1 MLPLAQP
8 PRKDDRSFDDWM
20 FRLWKRINSTGG
32 FLWSLIDFTG
42 SKITDIQSRNHNDL
56 QNIAGGASND
66 YSHLTAAQNT
76 ALTTGVQ
83 TALHKH
89 DHALQDNLNS
99 TNYSHLTASQLVA
112 TINKM
117 GTCLVTGCTLSI
129 NADPTKFDI
138 SSGTL
143 RFLNNYSNPLS
154 PTYTEITYAG
164 STGNTVTNLATQDST
179 YVSID
184 VSSVLY
190 QSATKISGATTRTQ
204 VLLGALVHT
213 SRTSISSANS
223 NTEVVGFD
231 IPNVISDIS
240 LAIGPISS
248 GNEYSGNATNPLRIN
263 KAAGTFTQT
272 GINWKTSKQNP
283 NIITAPQSL
292 GATFLAT
299 WRNGTGGWTTL
310 AKTDIIPGRYDDGT
324 GGATQPN
331 GVVLNN
337 KWTLMKIFY
346 LPNLQLTGIEFGQAV
361 YNSLAEA
368 EANKSAPTT
377 DNPALASVPFR
388 GWLAVRGGATDLK
401 LTSDAAFID
410 AGKFGTTTSG
420 AGTSSLIPTMQ
431 NGYDNSVQP
440 QITTSTTLGAVQIK
454 RGSAA
459 DTDAVFQVLN
469 GAGTP
474 VVSVTGQGATLT
486 APALGTPLSGVLTN
500 CTGLPLTTGV
510 TGTLANSN
518 GGTGQNSSAWSGIP
532 KVTTGTWS
540 VATAG
545 TDYVAPSAYASSNG
559 LTMATARLLGRTTAG
574 TGAAEEISIG
584 ANLTLSAGTLSAASG
599 SIPDLSLTCT
609 QATGALTFSGVSH
622 SQAFRSTSL
631 TSGAVSI
638 ITASPANL
646 VLPSGGTL
654 GFTSGVQGR
663 IIVAEINNGGTS
675 EYAISALSGGLQM
688 DETNLITTTAISAS
702 STSATTWYSTTART
716 SLPYKIVGAVDVTN
730 TAGAW
735 GNPVLVQAAGGNAL
749 TSMSSFGYGQTPQL
763 VSRSASTNYYS
774 TKPMFI
780 HFGIPGASSV
790 TVTIAGLTY
799 GTTSTAVAQS
809 IDVGYPIPAYVA
821 YSYTYTGSAPSVREL
836 R

>member
-1 MLPLAQP
+1 
-8 PRKDDRSFDDWM
+8 M

-32 FLWSLIDFTG
+32 FLWSLINFTG
-42 SKITDIQSRNHNDL
+42 SNITDILTRNHNDL

-89 DHALQDNLNS
+89 DHSLQDNLNS

-164 STGNTVTNLATQDST
+164 STGNTVTNLATQDAT

-213 SRTSISSANS
+213 NRTSITSADS

-272 GINWKTSKQNP
+272 GINWKNSKQNP

-299 WRNGTGGWTTL
+299 WRDGAGGWTTL

-331 GVVLNN
+331 GLVANN

-346 LPNLQLTGIEFGQAV
+346 LPNFQVSGIEFGQTV

-377 DNPALASVPFR
+377 DNPALAAIPFR

-401 LTSDAAFID
+401 LAADAAFID

-420 AGTSSLIPTMQ
+420 AGTSSIVPTMQ

-440 QITTSTTLGAVQIK
+440 QIKTDAVRGAVQYQCN
-454 RGSAA
+454 SAA
-459 DTDAVFQVLN
+459 DTDAVFEILN
-469 GAGTP
+469 KAGTMVARFTGAG
-474 VVSVTGQGATLT
+474 ATFT
-486 APALGTPLSGVLTN
+486 APALGTPQSGTLTN
-500 CTGLPLTTGV
+500 CTGLPLSTGV
-510 TGTLANSN
+510 TGTLPIAN
-518 GGTGQNSSAWSGIP
+518 GGTGQ
-532 KVTTGTWS
+532 
-540 VATAG
+540 
-545 TDYVAPSAYASSNG
+545 
-559 LTMATARLLGRTTAG
+559 TTAQ
-574 TGAAEEISIG
+574 
-584 ANLTLSAGTLSAASG
+584 N
-599 SIPDLSLTCT
+599 
-609 QATGALTFSGVSH
+609 
-622 SQAFRSTSL
+622 
-631 TSGAVSI
+631 
-638 ITASPANL
+638 
-646 VLPSGGTL
+646 
-654 GFTSGVQGR
+654 
-663 IIVAEINNGGTS
+663 
-675 EYAISALSGGLQM
+675 AI
-688 DETNLITTTAISAS
+688 
-702 STSATTWYSTTART
+702 
-716 SLPYKIVGAVDVTN
+716 
-730 TAGAW
+730 
-735 GNPVLVQAAGGNAL
+735 NAL
-749 TSMSSFGYGQTPQL
+749 TNVAAATNEYVLTKDTTTGNAIFKIAA
-763 VSRSASTNYYS
+763 SASVS
-774 TKPMFI
+774 L
-780 HFGIPGASSV
+780 ASV
-790 TVTIAGLTY
+790 R
-799 GTTSTAVAQS
+799 AVA
-809 IDVGYPIPAYVA
+809 
-821 YSYTYTGSAPSVREL
+821 TL
-836 R
+836 RI